1 MPQPN
6 SSDSVKQRVRQLI
19 TKLLKFANHQLDGY
33 EHLADK
39 ITVRWSENG
48 RCLPKLVVKTQIRFL
63 AELAFNHQDTK
74 TKDDL
79 KQALHTLRD
88 FLGILEDN
96 RARTQGSAVWHFTL
110 SLWHQSS
117 VEINLTKLNEAWSDR
132 KQGRQRETSSDTGNI
147 PAIAI
152 DSFVTTN
159 LQANDSSQRNELSS
173 DALIFHNLPA
183 QDYGYFIGREV
194 VTKRLWHLLT
204 SDQAPAR
211 ISIKGIG
218 GVGKTSLALHI
229 AHQVLKNET
238 SSQSGAVDSS
248 FKAIIFAS
256 AQRYRFSTC
265 GILERYRSEQ
275 TLLEIFRA
283 IAQTLKRPEL
293 MMGNISEQFIRVQS
307 LLNQQKTLLI
317 LDNLETIQPASK
329 AKVLSFLY
337 DLPSTT
343 RVLVTSRDHLSLDT
357 LIQLNPLDIAE
368 GLEFIQH
375 HAQLK
380 SIELSSVEHHYL
392 FEQTGGVPAAIV
404 YAIGLLA
411 DGYPLASV
419 IPKLTMATGDYCRYY
434 LANAVMSLKDHSA
447 HQLLMAL
454 ALFPQPALREA
465 VAQVGLG
472 IQDEIEG
479 FAKLQQRS
487 LVVIQQGRY
496 SLLPSTREYAL
507 AELKADPE
515 FERAARGRWITWA
528 LELLRQFTNPH
539 WREWNDHGQIHGEWG
554 NLQAVV
560 EWCIE
565 QNHYDHFGEFWPLV
579 KGYTHIHGYWHERLT
594 WLTWW
599 VEAAQA
605 RQDHGVVLQALR
617 DKGWTLLLMGHPE
630 QLAGAETCFE
640 QIWPKRSNAD
650 LVFQLEFAIEYAVL
664 SLQQKRFE
672 RADDQLNNAKIVLDR
687 LEQSEPT
694 AYRKEGIRINYYGA
708 EIAYRQGN
716 FDQAKE
722 RYQNVLAQARAIQW
736 TQVEVYTLNWL
747 ADIALHQRQLD
758 EVSALLEVSLPL
770 AKRYQDRRSQA
781 FHQKTQARL
790 EQLRG
795 NLSQFQEKAA
805 SAITA
810 FENLG
815 MQAEVDEIQ
824 TWLAE

>member
-6 SSDSVKQRVRQLI
+6 SSDSVKKRVEQLI
-19 TKLLKFANHQLDGY
+19 TQLLKFANHQLDGY
-33 EHLADK
+33 ENLTDK

-48 RCLPKLVVKTQIRFL
+48 RQSPKLVVKTQIRFL
-63 AELAFNHQDTK
+63 AELVFDQQNDK

-88 FLGILEDN
+88 FLGVLEDN
-96 RARTQGSAVWHFTL
+96 RTRTQGSAVWHFTL

-117 VEINLTKLNEAWSDR
+117 VERNLTKLNEEWSYR
-132 KQGRQRETSSDTGNI
+132 KQGKQREFSSGNGNI
-147 PAIAI
+147 PSIAI
-152 DSFVTTN
+152 DSPVTTD
-159 LQANDSSQRNELSS
+159 LKANASPQHSESSS
-173 DALIFHNLPA
+173 DAQIFHNLPA
-183 QDYGYFIGREV
+183 QDYGYFIGREA

-204 SDQAPAR
+204 ADQAPAR

-238 SSQSGAVDSS
+238 SSQSDAVDSS

-256 AQRYRFSTC
+256 AQQYRFSTC

-293 MMGNISEQFIRVQS
+293 MMGDISEQFIRVQS

-317 LDNLETIQPASK
+317 LDNLETIQPDSK
-329 AKVLSFLY
+329 AEVLSFLY

-343 RVLVTSRDHLSLDT
+343 RVLVTSREHLSLDT
-357 LIQLNPLDIAE
+357 LITLDPLEMAE
-368 GLEFIQH
+368 GLDFVQH
-375 HAQLK
+375 HSQLK
-380 SIELSSVEHHYL
+380 SVKLSSTERHYL
-392 FEQTGGVPAAIV
+392 FKQTGGIPAAIV

-419 IPKLTMATGDYCRYY
+419 MPKLTMATGDYCRYY
-434 LANAVMSLKDHSA
+434 LANAVTSLKDHSA
-447 HQLLMAL
+447 HRLLMAL
-454 ALFPQPALREA
+454 ALFSQPALRQT

-472 IQDEIEG
+472 VQDEIEG

-507 AELKADPE
+507 EELKADSE
-515 FERAARGRWITWA
+515 FELAARERWITWA
-528 LELLRQFTNPH
+528 LELLRQFTTPY
-539 WREWNDHGQIHGEWG
+539 WREWNDYGQLHSEWG
-554 NLQAVV
+554 NLQAVI

-565 QNHYDHFGEFWPLV
+565 KDHYDYFGQFWPLV

-599 VEAAQA
+599 VEAARA
-605 RQDHGVVLQALR
+605 RQEHRVMLQALR
-617 DKGWTLLLMGHPE
+617 DKGWTLLLMGHPT
-630 QLAGAETCFE
+630 QLAEAESCFE
-640 QIWPKRSNAD
+640 QVWAERSSAD
-650 LVFQLEFAIEYAVL
+650 LVFQLDFAIEYAIL
-664 SLQQKRFE
+664 SLQQKQFE
-672 RADDQLNNAKIVLDR
+672 RADDQLNDARSILGR
-687 LEQSEPT
+687 LEQSEPA
-694 AYRKEGIRINYYGA
+694 AYRKEGIRIDYYGA

-722 RYQNVLAQARAIQW
+722 RYQQVLVQARALEW

-747 ADIALHQRQLD
+747 ADIALHQHQLD

-824 TWLAE
+824 AWLAE